1 MLAMLAPPKRSIH
14 QGAMFSRVPISW
26 LPPTLWVL
34 RPKDR
39 RFEETTPE
47 LARDAGD
54 LFVGS
59 QGEETLL
66 VQAKARPVVVL
77 SPYRELREMRQVR
90 VVPLYSYR
98 AHGALERM
106 RSAIEA
112 GDVVGAFHLSGDAGL
127 GIDDGVL
134 RFDRMQPIHA
144 DYLSAQVASLTDAA
158 FASLASRIA
167 RYVQALDRRSLG
179 A

>member
-1 MLAMLAPPKRSIH
+1 MLAPPKRSIH
-14 QGAMFSRVPISW
+14 QGAVFSRVPISW

-34 RPKDR
+34 RPKHR
-39 RFEETTPE
+39 RFEEMEPR
-47 LARDAGD
+47 LARDAD
-54 LFVGS
+54 EVFVGG

-98 AHGALERM
+98 TENALSRM

-112 GDVVGAFHLSGDAGL
+112 GDVSGAFHLSGDAGL

-134 RFDRMQPIHA
+134 RFDRIQAIHA
-144 DYLSAQVASLTDAA
+144 DYLSEQVATLTDAA
-158 FASLASRIA
+158 FAGLVTRIA
-167 RYVQALDRRSLG
+167 RYVQVQDRRLLS